1 MPLGTFDSPPEEPL
15 TGLFRAATF
24 VPFTPLFNVTGQP
37 AISLP
42 LAWNEQDLPIGIQ
55 FAAGLGHE
63 ELLLSLAGQLEQAAP
78 WAHRIPPIHA

>member
-1 MPLGTFDSPPEEPL
+1 
-15 TGLFRAATF
+15 
-24 VPFTPLFNVTGQP
+24 VPFTPLCNVTGQP